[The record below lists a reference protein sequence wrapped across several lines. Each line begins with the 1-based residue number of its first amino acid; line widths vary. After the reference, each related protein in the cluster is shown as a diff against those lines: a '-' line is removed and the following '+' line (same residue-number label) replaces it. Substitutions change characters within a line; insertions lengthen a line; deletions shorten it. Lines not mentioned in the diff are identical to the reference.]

1 MRVHRT
7 TESRSILKR
16 ERKSLLK
23 SSVENIQAAQFMCC
37 LASLDNDAGLI
48 AYYDDIY
55 CLFQNR
61 PGEFVESDHFLM
73 VFLLG
78 QIRSRKAE
86 TPYFIDLH
94 GANRAVHRHKGS
106 VSRAESGFRS
116 GPPLLPLPQQVCKS
130 LPVRWCH

>member
-1 MRVHRT
+1 MRVQRT
-7 TESRSILKR
+7 TQSRSILKR
-16 ERKSLLK
+16 ERKSLLE
-23 SSVENIQAAQFMCC
+23 SSVENIEAAQFMCC

-94 GANRAVHRHKGS
+94 GADGAIHRHEGS
-106 VSRAESGFRS
+106 VSRAKSDFRS
-116 GPPLLPLPQQVCKS
+116 GPPLLALPQEASKS
-130 LPVRWCH
+130 LPVRWRH